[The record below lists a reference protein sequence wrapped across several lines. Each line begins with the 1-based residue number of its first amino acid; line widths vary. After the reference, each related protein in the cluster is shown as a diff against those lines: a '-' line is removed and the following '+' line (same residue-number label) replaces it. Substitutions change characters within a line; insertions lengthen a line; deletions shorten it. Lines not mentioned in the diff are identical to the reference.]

1 MDPTERDND
10 RSSQEECDIEDGYGQ
25 ESDSDDDSIGSN
37 LYKDEEDRQKLA
49 QMSELDREMILTE
62 RATKRMDR
70 KLQENMRRQKE
81 KMIQSRKDN
90 TSPTMSSGVRSSAR
104 SADRAAAKDD
114 ALNELRAKR
123 LRQQD
128 PEAHWKLRDAARG
141 GSGSRGYTP
150 IMGRN
155 IAEATLNSS
164 SRNENGSCSDEEDS
178 TGVGGMVDSNDDKTS
193 AEVGIRKSRSGPIY
207 RLCIVQNVN
216 AGDPDR
222 RYKLENK
229 TTHKYLNVVWGH
241 ESSAARWQMA
251 MISDS
256 PPLKEEFDQCVREVE
271 RSGGRM
277 PSKQYVSEKKDA
289 IKKTNTFEVVREA
302 QVKDEKAI
310 KLQEMNRKNR
320 FENFRKASEKKT
332 VNTSL
337 KAGDAEMDEVG
348 NYYGSKPDGE
358 NEAAEASNC
367 GDTTATEGNEE
378 VGGVAATA
386 AALKGAAEAGKL
398 VDTSAPVDQGTEL
411 NALHNFI
418 LPISLS
424 ALKEFGG
431 PHGVR
436 AAFMVRKQRLEATV
450 GLKVPENDGRRH
462 ALMLT
467 VSYYKR
473 RRGLL

>member
-1 MDPTERDND
+1 MPAYLNFHIIMSRAYMLSTFKEDYSQRGGSYSDDGSDSRDDDSDDNRGYVRKPFRSQVPLKKRMDPTERDND

-25 ESDSDDDSIGSN
+25 ESDSDDDSIGSD
-37 LYKDEEDRQKLA
+37 LYKDEEDKQKLA

-81 KMIQSRKDN
+81 KMIQSRKDS
-90 TSPTMSSGVRSSAR
+90 TPPTMSSGVRSSAR

-164 SRNENGSCSDEEDS
+164 SRSENGSCSDEEDS

-207 RLCIVQNVN
+207 RLCIVQNVD

-289 IKKTNTFEVVREA
+289 IKKTNTFVYSPETA
-302 QVKDEKAI
+302 KQM
-310 KLQEMNRKNR
+310 LN
-320 FENFRKASEKKT
+320 EKK
-332 VNTSL
+332 
-337 KAGDAEMDEVG
+337 
-348 NYYGSKPDGE
+348 
-358 NEAAEASNC
+358 
-367 GDTTATEGNEE
+367 
-378 VGGVAATA
+378 
-386 AALKGAAEAGKL
+386 
-398 VDTSAPVDQGTEL
+398 SAMWWPLTL
-411 NALHNFI
+411 
-418 LPISLS
+418 
-424 ALKEFGG
+424 
-431 PHGVR
+431 
-436 AAFMVRKQRLEATV
+436 RL
-450 GLKVPENDGRRH
+450 RRI
-462 ALMLT
+462 
-467 VSYYKR
+467 
-473 RRGLL
+473 G